1 VLNGRFFSMRRRIP
15 VDAVTAVARVVE
27 HEIDMSRTRVRPSPV
42 TENLVRLFRWLTPD
56 SRAIVAPMRSLAR
69 EVEEA
74 FPSLEN

>member
-1 VLNGRFFSMRRRIP
+1 
-15 VDAVTAVARVVE
+15 
-27 HEIDMSRTRVRPSPV
+27 MSRTRQRPSPV
-42 TENLVRLFRWLTPD
+42 TENIVRLFRWLTPD